1 MIGGSYPAGTTK
13 TMGLAEGTLGVV
25 ENDQYL
31 EMVPEEIRKQV
42 NDAAEKLKSGE
53 IVPYSVVAEPE
64 RWEEIKAAAMKG

>member
-1 MIGGSYPAGTTK
+1 
-13 TMGLAEGTLGVV
+13 
-25 ENDQYL
+25 
-31 EMVPEEIRKQV
+31 MVPEEIRKQV